1 MAKILLVEDDTE
13 LAKSLVD
20 WLELEHHTVEHCERG
35 FDALE
40 RLKFFEF
47 DVVILDWGL
56 PEMSGLDVLKAF
68 RDKGGS
74 TPVLLL
80 TGRDGVSE
88 IETGL
93 NSGADDYLCK
103 PCNVRELSAR
113 VKALMRR
120 QNKVYEQVFKI
131 RGLEVDI
138 PKHRV
143 SREGKE
149 IRLQPKEFALLE
161 FLLRNPNDAFSVESL
176 LSRIWSSDSEASP
189 DTVRVCITRLRNK
202 IDVADQSSIIRTV
215 HRIGYQIDLFGTQQQ
230 PGSSKA

>member
-13 LAKSLVD
+13 LARSLID
-20 WLELEHHTVEHCERG
+20 WLELEHHNVEYCERG
-35 FDALE
+35 NDALE

-47 DVVILDWGL
+47 DVVILDWNL
-56 PEMSGLDVLKAF
+56 PEVTGIEILKEF
-68 RDKGGS
+68 RDRGGM
-74 TPVLLL
+74 TPILLL
-80 TGRDGVSE
+80 TGRDGVAE

-93 NSGADDYLCK
+93 NAGADDYLTK

-143 SREGKE
+143 SRDGKE
-149 IRLQPKEFALLE
+149 IKLQPKEFSLLE

-176 LSRIWSSDSEASP
+176 LSRIWSSDSDASP

-202 IDVADQSSIIRTV
+202 IDVADQPSIIRTV
-215 HRIGYQIDLFGTQQQ
+215 HRIGYQIDLFGN
-230 PGSSKA
+230 PPAASS

>member
-13 LAKSLVD
+13 LARSLVD
-20 WLELEHHTVEHCERG
+20 WLELEHHNVEYCERG
-35 FDALE
+35 YDALE

-47 DVVILDWGL
+47 DVVILDWNL
-56 PEMSGLDVLKAF
+56 PEITGIEILKEF
-68 RDKGGS
+68 RDRGGM
-74 TPVLLL
+74 TPILLL
-80 TGRDGVSE
+80 TGRDGVAE

-93 NSGADDYLCK
+93 NAGADDYLTK

-120 QNKVYEQVFKI
+120 QNKVYEQIFKI

-143 SREGKE
+143 SRDGKE
-149 IRLQPKEFALLE
+149 IKLQPKEFSLLE

-176 LSRIWSSDSEASP
+176 LSRIWSSDSDASP

-202 IDVADQSSIIRTV
+202 IDVADQPSIIRTV
-215 HRIGYQIDLFGTQQQ
+215 HRIGYQIDLFGNPPATT
-230 PGSSKA
+230 A